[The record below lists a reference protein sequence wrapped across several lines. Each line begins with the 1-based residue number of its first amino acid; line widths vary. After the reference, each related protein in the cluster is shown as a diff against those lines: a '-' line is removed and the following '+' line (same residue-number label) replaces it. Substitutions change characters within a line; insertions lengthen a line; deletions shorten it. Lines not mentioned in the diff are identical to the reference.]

1 MTNEEL
7 TMSNEEAKEI
17 ITQERDSLK
26 ANPVVNVEDC
36 LYEAFD
42 LAIKALE
49 QTELNPSYNSI
60 KSELKPRTNL
70 AETSQDTISREA
82 LRQKLHDFF
91 VNAYGNF
98 KGMSLSDKARVDEID
113 NCIAMVVNA
122 PSVTP
127 QQKVGKWIFHKP
139 FDDGRKNCNE
149 CIECSQCHIWLGFDC
164 YAKTPYCPICGSYNG
179 GVEE

>member
-42 LAIKALE
+42 VAIKALE

-60 KSELKPRTNL
+60 KTELKPRTNL

-82 LRQKLHDFF
+82 LRQKLQDHHDFF

-98 KGMSLSDKARVDEID
+98 RGMSLNDKTRVDEID

-127 QQKVGKWIFHKP
+127 SRPKGKWIDILDEKTENTETHH
-139 FDDGRKNCNE
+139 D
-149 CIECSQCHIWLGFDC
+149 ECSNCGYHGWTE
-164 YAKTPYCPICGSYNG
+164 YSYCPNCGSYNG
-179 GVEE
+179 GEEE

>member
-1 MTNEEL
+1 MTNEKL

-17 ITQERDSLK
+17 IIQERDSLK
-26 ANPVVNVEDC
+26 ANPAVKVEDC

-42 LAIKALE
+42 VAIKALE
-49 QTELNPSYNSI
+49 QTELNPSYNGV

-82 LRQKLHDFF
+82 LRQKLQDHHDFF

-113 NCIAMVVNA
+113 NCIAMLVNA

-127 QQKVGKWIFHKP
+127 QPKVGKWIKTYEP
-139 FDDGRKNCNE
+139 NDAELCILWMCSECQNTERGRRRSK
-149 CIECSQCHIWLGFDC
+149 
-164 YAKTPYCPICGSYNG
+164 YCPNCGSYNG
-179 GVEE
+179 GGEE